1 MEGKIRILDEIVAN
15 KIAAGEVVERPA
27 AVVKELAEN
36 SIDAGANKIEIE
48 IEESGT
54 KLIKVTDNGN
64 GMIKADA
71 VLALER
77 HATSKIREAD
87 DLFRITTLGF
97 RGEAIPSIAAVS
109 TLEITTRVIEQL
121 SGTYLKV
128 VGGEI
133 KEIKEV
139 GCPVGSSI
147 AVHNL
152 FFNTPAR
159 LKYLKSPSTEMGH
172 ILDMINHLSLAHP
185 HISFRLSHN
194 GRQVFLS
201 PGSTNLL
208 EIILNIYGKETAK
221 EMLPVHFGSSRINLT
236 GFVGKPSV
244 ARGSRNY
251 MNFFVNGR
259 FIRSRIMGRAVEDAY
274 KTLLPIRKYPVVV
287 LSFQIDPQEIDVNVH
302 PTKTELRFS
311 DEREIYL
318 ITYQSVSQA
327 LKGSQLIPEV
337 EKRPQSDVKNT
348 QEGLAPINLS
358 ILDQAEKPLEDLEK
372 TLAEETKYLVSRV
385 GEKIAPPYQEA
396 LRLRT
401 EEVYQKKE
409 SIKKESE
416 NIKGQEYIQPV
427 INLPQ
432 MEPIGQIH
440 NTFIISQGPDGL
452 FILDQ
457 HAAHERILY
466 EKIKS
471 AKSRQKADTQAL
483 LLPVNLELGPK
494 EKLIWEEIEPIL
506 LELGFEIENFGGNT
520 YLIRGVPTFINNQDT
535 LVFIQEIIDDF
546 LHSPQKKNSEEWREK
561 AIVTMSC
568 RLAVKAGDYLEI
580 QEIKELIK
588 SLAATSTPYTCPH
601 GRPTL
606 ISFSLKELEEN
617 FKRR

>member
-27 AVVKELAEN
+27 AVVKELVEN
-36 SIDAGANKIEIE
+36 SIDAGASKIEIE

-71 VLALER
+71 ILALER
-77 HATSKIREAD
+77 HATSKIREAS

-109 TLEITTRVIEQL
+109 TLEITTRVMEQL
-121 SGTYLKV
+121 AGTYLKV

-139 GCPVGSSI
+139 GCPVGTSI
-147 AVHNL
+147 TVYNL

-159 LKYLKSPSTEMGH
+159 LKYLKSPATEMGH
-172 ILDMINHLSLAHP
+172 ILDMVNHLSLAHP
-185 HISFRLSHN
+185 HISFRLGHN
-194 GRQVFLS
+194 GRQVFFS

-208 EIILNIYGKETAK
+208 EIILNIYGKETAR

-236 GFVGKPSV
+236 GYVGKPSV

-274 KTLLPIRKYPVVV
+274 KTLLPVRRYPVVV

-311 DEREIYL
+311 DERELYL

-327 LKGSQLIPEV
+327 LKGAQLIPQI
-337 EKRPQSDVKNT
+337 EKRPPSDLKNI
-348 QEGLAPINLS
+348 QEELAPINLS
-358 ILDQAEKPLEDLEK
+358 LLDQAEKPLKEDLEK
-372 TLAEETKYLVSRV
+372 SLAEETKYLVSRV
-385 GEKIAPPYQEA
+385 GEKANPAYQEA
-396 LRLRT
+396 LKLRA
-401 EEVYQKKE
+401 EEVYQKE
-409 SIKKESE
+409 ECIEKKLE
-416 NIKGQEYIQPV
+416 NMQAITK
-427 INLPQ
+427 LPPMQ
-432 MEPIGQIH
+432 PIGQIH
-440 NTFIISQGPDGL
+440 STFIISQSPDGL

-471 AKSRQKADTQAL
+471 AKVQLKTDTQAL

-494 EKLIWEEIEPIL
+494 EKLIWEEIQPIL
-506 LELGFEIENFGGNT
+506 LEVGFEIENFGGNT
-520 YLIRGVPTFINNQDT
+520 YLIRGVPTFINNQDP
-535 LVFIQEIIDDF
+535 LVFVQEVIDDF
-546 LHSPQKKNSEEWREK
+546 LHSPQKKSREEWREK
-561 AIVTMSC
+561 IIITMSC
-568 RLAVKAGDYLEI
+568 RLAVKAGDNLEI

-588 SLAATSTPYTCPH
+588 SLAATSSPYTCPH